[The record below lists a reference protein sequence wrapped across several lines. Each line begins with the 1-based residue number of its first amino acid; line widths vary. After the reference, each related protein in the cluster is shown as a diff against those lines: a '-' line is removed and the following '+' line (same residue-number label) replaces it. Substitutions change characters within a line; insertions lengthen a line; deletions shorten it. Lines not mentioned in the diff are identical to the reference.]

1 MRGDQTSQGLYCKEN
16 NCHETQISARKTAG
30 LLPKPVHFTAK
41 GPIGPLRRFRR
52 PVMTKTTTKPIAATK
67 EFASAPLIVLGYDQ
81 NHKPRAARFPAKDA
95 DLVTK
100 AAQLMDLR
108 VYAAVTEDLAA
119 LAKKLPEG
127 RLYGNGRGFVPN
139 VRQSLYSEI
148 IVDARGRATGR
159 GRQRPGRAAGRDW
172 PTADLGR
179 HRAWASRPRSG
190 IPRLRVVGSHR
201 PRSQR
206 RHVHVAV
213 SGLPEAAQVCSPSDA
228 HRVDEPS
235 G

>member
-1 MRGDQTSQGLYCKEN
+1 M
-16 NCHETQISARKTAG
+16 
-30 LLPKPVHFTAK
+30 
-41 GPIGPLRRFRR
+41 
-52 PVMTKTTTKPIAATK
+52 
-67 EFASAPLIVLGYDQ
+67 LGYDE

-108 VYAAVTEDLAA
+108 VYEAASEDLAA

-139 VRQSLYSEI
+139 IRQSLYSQI
-148 IVDARGRATGR
+148 IVTLAVEPQAAVGKDQDELPVATGLPR
-159 GRQRPGRAAGRDW
+159 TWDEIAPGHLVIAQEGLDHGW
-172 PTADLGR
+172 WEAD
-179 HRAWASRPRSG
+179 
-190 IPRLRVVGSHR
+190 R

-213 SGLPEAAQVCSPSDA
+213 SGLPEAAQVCSPSSGS
-228 HRVDEPS
+228 RVDEPS
-235 G
+235 GRITSVGGPGSPLRPRGRRLPHPDQNPPHRLAHPPSAAASPRTDSPWHQQSQWRRP